1 MKKKRKYQ
9 KAPAKPNKTCYIRIR
24 VTEEQYNTLQE
35 RAKKSPY
42 KNLSAWGRKRLLSD
56 KSTGN
61 ALTDEERQFLEGLV
75 AARIDIVHFAA
86 AVDAATKGKSDE
98 FRKKYILSLGAQRI
112 WSPAVNRVF
121 NFIYDFLETHNYDCK
136 R

>member
-1 MKKKRKYQ
+1 M
-9 KAPAKPNKTCYIRIR
+9 
-24 VTEEQYNTLQE
+24 
-35 RAKKSPY
+35 
-42 KNLSAWGRKRLLSD
+42 SD

-61 ALTDEERQFLEGLV
+61 ALTDEDRQFLEGL
-75 AARIDIVHFAA
+75 AASRIDIVRFAA

-98 FRKKYILSLGAQRI
+98 FRKKYILSLGAQSI

-121 NFIYDFLETHNYDCK
+121 NFIYDFLEAHNYDCK

>member
-9 KAPAKPNKTCYIRIR
+9 KVSKKPNKSCYIRIR
-24 VTEEQYNTLQE
+24 VTEEQYNVLNE
-35 RAKKSPY
+35 RAKNSPY
-42 KNLSAWGRKRLLSD
+42 KNLSAWGRHRLLSD
-56 KSTGN
+56 KDTHV
-61 ALTDEERQFLEGLV
+61 ALTDEECQFLEGLV
-75 AARIDIVHFAA
+75 AARIDIVRFSA
-86 AVDAATKGKSDE
+86 AVDAATKDKPDE

-121 NFIYDFLETHNYDCK
+121 NFIYDFLDKHNYDCK

>member
-42 KNLSAWGRKRLLSD
+42 KNLSAWGRKRLSD
-56 KSTGN
+56 KSTSV

-112 WSPAVNRVF
+112 WAPAVNRVI
-121 NFIYDFLETHNYDCK
+121 NFIDDFLEAHNYDCN

>member
-24 VTEEQYNTLQE
+24 VTEEQYNMLQG
-35 RAKKSPY
+35 RAKKSSY
-42 KNLSAWGRKRLLSD
+42 KNLSAWGRHRLLSD
-56 KSTGN
+56 KSTSN
-61 ALTDEERQFLEGLV
+61 ALTDGERQFLEGLN

-86 AVDAATKGKSDE
+86 AVDAATKGKPDE
-98 FRKKYILSLGAQRI
+98 FRKKYILSLGVQNI
-112 WSPAVNRVF
+112 WSNAVNRVF